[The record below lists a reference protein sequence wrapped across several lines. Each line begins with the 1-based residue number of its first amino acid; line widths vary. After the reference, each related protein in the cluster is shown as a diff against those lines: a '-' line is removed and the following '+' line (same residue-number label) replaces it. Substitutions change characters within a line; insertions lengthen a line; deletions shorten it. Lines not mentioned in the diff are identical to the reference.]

1 MKKRFSYVATLLIL
15 GSIIS
20 CKQSNESSTSADNQA
35 DSISVRSFGKL
46 ADGTEAK
53 LYLLKNANAME
64 VEISDF
70 GGTIY
75 RWTAPDKDG
84 KFADITLG
92 CDTLDSYLKGA
103 KYLGALIGRYGNRI
117 ANGQFK
123 IDGVTYNLAK
133 NNGPNSLHGGNVG
146 YNAVLWKAKPI
157 NGAEPA
163 LELTYLSKNGE
174 EGYPGNLNVKVL
186 YTLKNDNSL
195 QIDYEATTDKKT
207 VVNLTNHAYFNLA
220 GEGNGD
226 ILSHELQI
234 SADKFLPVD
243 ATLIPLGNLQDVKGT
258 PFDFTTPHVI
268 GERINDTTDVQ
279 IKRGGG
285 YDHCWVFTDTSDKL
299 KSVAKVTE
307 KTSGRVMEV
316 LTTEPAVQFYTGNFL
331 NGSATG
337 KSGVKYAYRYGFCL
351 ETQHFPD
358 SPNQAAF
365 PSTLLEP
372 GKTYKTTTVYKFSTI
387 K

>member
-20 CKQSNESSTSADNQA
+20 CKQSNESSTSADNQV
-35 DSISVRSFGKL
+35 DSIAVRSFGKL

-53 LYLLKNANAME
+53 LYLLKNANGME

-243 ATLIPLGNLQDVKGT
+243 TTLIPLGNLQDVKGT

>member
-15 GSIIS
+15 VSIIS

-53 LYLLKNANAME
+53 LYLLKNANGME